1 MALATT
7 TLPPVVPARAHASAR
22 AERSFFPSQRSI
34 PARRVV
40 AACDVGAVMM
50 TLGLI
55 LALRT
60 VNRWPDR
67 ISGFLSLYISVQDLV
82 LVIGVAAVTFAI
94 FAAVG
99 LYDAAR
105 VRRWGDEIGRVFFGA
120 TALAALT
127 AAPIATSH
135 GAVLDR
141 SALVHFWAASCAAVA

>member
-7 TLPPVVPARAHASAR
+7 TLPPVVSARAHAA
-22 AERSFFPSQRSI
+22 AYVERSSLSSRRSI
-34 PARRVV
+34 PARGLV
-40 AACDVGAVMM
+40 AICDVGAVMT

-99 LYDAAR
+99 LYDAAP
-105 VRRWGDEIGRVFFGA
+105 VRRWGAEIGRGVFRA
-120 TALAALT
+120 TALAGPPT
-127 AAPIATSH
+127 APLPTRQAP
-135 GAVLDR
+135 
-141 SALVHFWAASCAAVA
+141 

>member
-7 TLPPVVPARAHASAR
+7 TLPPVVSARAHAA
-22 AERSFFPSQRSI
+22 AYVERSSLSSRRSI
-34 PARRVV
+34 PARGLV
-40 AACDVGAVMM
+40 AICDVGAVMT

-99 LYDAAR
+99 LYDGAR
-105 VRRWGDEIGRVFFGA
+105 GRRWGDGIRPAFLGT
-120 TALAALT
+120 TALWGLT
-127 AAPIATSH
+127 ASPIAARH
-135 GAVLDR
+135 
-141 SALVHFWAASCAAVA
+141 AA